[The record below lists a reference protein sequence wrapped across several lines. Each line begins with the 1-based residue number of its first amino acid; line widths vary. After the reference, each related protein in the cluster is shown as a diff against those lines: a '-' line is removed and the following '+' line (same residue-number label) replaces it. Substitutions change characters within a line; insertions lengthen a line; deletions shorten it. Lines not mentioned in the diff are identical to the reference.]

1 MPTLANELVQF
12 LMSLFG
18 NQQAAQ
24 EFLDDP
30 EKALDD
36 AGLGHVC
43 SADVD
48 AAMPV
53 VLDYAPITL
62 NHSSFDREYNTGGN
76 GAATGHN
83 GGGGGGGAH
92 SSASPRWRPRWRR
105 P

>member
-1 MPTLANELVQF
+1 MPTLANDLVQF

-30 EKALDD
+30 ERALDD
-36 AGLGHVC
+36 AGLGGVC

-53 VLDYAPITL
+53 MLDFAPITV
-62 NHSSFDREYNTGGN
+62 NASSFDR
-76 GAATGHN
+76 
-83 GGGGGGGAH
+83 
-92 SSASPRWRPRWRR
+92 
-105 P
+105 